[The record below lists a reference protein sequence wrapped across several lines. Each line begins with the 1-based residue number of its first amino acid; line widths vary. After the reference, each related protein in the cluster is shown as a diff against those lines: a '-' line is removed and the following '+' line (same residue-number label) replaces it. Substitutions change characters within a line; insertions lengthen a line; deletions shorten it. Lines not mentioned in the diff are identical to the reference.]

1 MVGHKKNFL
10 YKTPTWE
17 RTISEHDIIQHT
29 QVTTKA
35 WLKVS
40 TIQNLASKVQCPE
53 SSVQH
58 FRLES
63 RKSGMQL
70 PKIIPKSSY
79 SNISQNFTNQKT
91 HRSSYLQKLNCTAVL
106 RLLKQLSL
114 TISQIVCCTSSVS
127 SFIVFQIHSALLF
140 HVNLFLLPNIF
151 CIISVNIKI

>member
-79 SNISQNFTNQKT
+79 SNISQNFTN
-91 HRSSYLQKLNCTAVL
+91 
-106 RLLKQLSL
+106 
-114 TISQIVCCTSSVS
+114 
-127 SFIVFQIHSALLF
+127 
-140 HVNLFLLPNIF
+140 
-151 CIISVNIKI
+151 